1 MISLIGVTTLAV
13 RHGSKS
19 EWLNKDLPQEI
30 SGNNTLGDLDF
41 GRMLINTKS
50 RFGYRFFF
58 EAFVIL
64 LCPVPYWDCIITLRG
79 INPTLTNFVPVY
91 YLLSD
96 FILALMFIRV
106 MFLFRASINYS
117 IFMDIYSKKL
127 CKSYGF
133 TANVRFA
140 LKCFVRSNP
149 GTTVFVMLI
158 SSVLMAAY
166 LIRIF
171 ELPYGVAIG
180 SK

>member
-1 MISLIGVTTLAV
+1 
-13 RHGSKS
+13 
-19 EWLNKDLPQEI
+19 
-30 SGNNTLGDLDF
+30 
-41 GRMLINTKS
+41 MLINTKS
-50 RFGYRFFF
+50 RFGYRFFL

-79 INPTLTNFVPVY
+79 INPTETNFVPVY

-106 MFLFRASINYS
+106 IFLFRASINYS

-149 GTTVFVMLI
+149 GMTVFVMLI
-158 SSVLMAAY
+158 SSVMMAAY

-171 ELPYGVAIG
+171 ELPYSVAIG

>member
-1 MISLIGVTTLAV
+1 
-13 RHGSKS
+13 
-19 EWLNKDLPQEI
+19 
-30 SGNNTLGDLDF
+30 
-41 GRMLINTKS
+41 MLINTKS
-50 RFGYRFFF
+50 RFGYRFFL

-79 INPTLTNFVPVY
+79 INPTETNFVPVY

-106 MFLFRASINYS
+106 IFLFRASINYS

-127 CKSYGF
+127 CKSFGF

-149 GTTVFVMLI
+149 GMTVFVMLI
-158 SSVLMAAY
+158 SSVLMTAY